1 MTPRRLAPPTARRAL
16 SLRVTLLAVALVA
29 GLYGGALPVYLYF
42 RISRPA
48 LALGAVTEAVA
59 DAAEILAHRD
69 GALDHA
75 VALVRRL
82 VRSPR
87 LQADS
92 VNAAQRLLQIGEAPL
107 PVRPDAP
114 IPPDLRAALSRTDAA
129 RVRVAAALAVFIAVL
144 QSGRRPN
151 TARLGLIDDLDQV
164 ADDERTAVA
173 GIARSDLLTRQRA
186 LRDAAHDVQR
196 DTVVWLVTG
205 GLLVTVLV
213 SVVRRRVWRPL
224 RELEAGL
231 AQVADGDLTV
241 GVPVR
246 GSDELGRLAAHFNA
260 MTRVLSDRAEEQGR
274 FAAAGELLAGVS
286 HEVNNPLMAIAAH
299 AENRLADA
307 AFEGEQRG
315 EMTQILRQARRA
327 TKLLRGLL
335 RFVRA
340 TEREVT
346 NVNLNDV
353 VRGALDLV
361 SYRFGVDEITVG
373 GRLDA
378 SLPPVQGDAIK
389 LEQVLVNL
397 LSNAIDALRAVTPP
411 RHLTVDTWVQDGQ
424 VSVAIADNGRG
435 VAPEIA
441 PRLFRPFAT
450 TKGRRGTGL
459 GLYISRQIARE
470 AGGDLMLDSAPPGG
484 ARFVLSLPAAAPLP
498 SAPSEA
504 AAPALAAAAAAAVD
518 EPPPSPSPSP
528 SPAPRAASLAGLR
541 VLIVDDEEAV
551 RRPMAK
557 FLARRGARVNE
568 AADGAEALAW
578 LGAQDVDLILV
589 DLRMPRMTGVE
600 LFDKLEQARPG
611 LAARVMFL
619 SGDVSQLSEPG
630 NTPVPRERVL
640 VKPLELGEL
649 ERRILAFVRSGA

>member
-1 MTPRRLAPPTARRAL
+1 M
-16 SLRVTLLAVALVA
+16 TLLAVVLVA
-29 GLYGGALPVYLYF
+29 GLYAGVLPVYLYF

-48 LALGAVTEAVA
+48 LAFGAVTEAVA
-59 DAAEILAHRD
+59 DATENLAHRD

-75 VALVRRL
+75 TALVRRL
-82 VRSPR
+82 VRSPTLR
-87 LQADS
+87 ADS
-92 VNAAQRLLQIGEAPL
+92 VNAAQRLLQVGETPL
-107 PVRPDAP
+107 PAQPDAP
-114 IPPDLRAALSRTDAA
+114 IPPDLRTALTRTDAA
-129 RVRVAAALAVFIAVL
+129 ITRVAAALAVVIADL
-144 QSGRRPN
+144 HAGRRPD
-151 TARLGLIDDLDQV
+151 TARLGVIDDLDQV

-173 GIARSDLLTRQRA
+173 EAARIDLLMRQRV
-186 LRDAAHDVQR
+186 LREAAHDVQR

-231 AQVADGDLTV
+231 AQVAEGDLTV

-246 GSDELGRLAAHFNA
+246 GSDELGRVAEHFNA
-260 MTRVLSDRAEEQGR
+260 MTRVLRDRAEEQGR
-274 FAAAGELLAGVS
+274 FAAAGELLAGVA

-299 AENRLADA
+299 AENRLADP
-307 AFEGEQRG
+307 AFEGEQRS

-346 NVNLNDV
+346 SVNLNDV

-378 SLPPVQGDAIK
+378 GLPPVQGDVIK
-389 LEQVLVNL
+389 LEQVVVNL
-397 LSNAIDALRAVTPP
+397 LANAIDALRAVTPP
-411 RHLTVDTWVQDGQ
+411 RHLTVDTWVQDAH
-424 VSVAIADNGRG
+424 VSVAVGDNGKG

-441 PRLFRPFAT
+441 QRLFRPFAT

-470 AGGDLMLDSAPPGG
+470 AGGDLALTGPPGFGARFILSLPVAAVSAPDSAP
-484 ARFVLSLPAAAPLP
+484 SP
-498 SAPSEA
+498 SSSPF
-504 AAPALAAAAAAAVD
+504 
-518 EPPPSPSPSP
+518 PSPSTDSP
-528 SPAPRAASLAGLR
+528 SPVAASVQPAVGSLAGVR
-541 VLIVDDEEAV
+541 VLIVEDEEAV
-551 RRPMAK
+551 RRPMARYLK
-557 FLARRGARVNE
+557 RRGAEVDE
-568 AADGAEALAW
+568 AADGVEGLAR
-578 LGAQDVDLILV
+578 LRAQAAHVILA
-589 DLRMPRMTGVE
+589 DLRMPRMGGVE
-600 LFDKLEQARPG
+600 LYAHLEEERPD
-611 LAARVMFL
+611 LAARVLFL
-619 SGDVSQLSEPG
+619 SGDVSQLAEPG

-640 VKPLELGEL
+640 VKPVELAEL
-649 ERRILAFVRSGA
+649 ERRIISFVSGASGGV